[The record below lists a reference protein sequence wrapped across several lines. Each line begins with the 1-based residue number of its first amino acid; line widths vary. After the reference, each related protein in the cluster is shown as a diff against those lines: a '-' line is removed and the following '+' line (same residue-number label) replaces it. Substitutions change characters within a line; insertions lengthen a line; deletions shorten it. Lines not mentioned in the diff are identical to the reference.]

1 MKGIDVSHW
10 QHNINFSSVKESGIE
25 FAILKAGGSDAGFYT
40 DSKFEENYT
49 AAAAAGLNVGCYYFA
64 GSKFIGEKNG
74 TADAKK
80 FASIIKSK
88 KFDMPIYLDI
98 EAQPTS
104 EKSGITEAAI
114 AFCDHME
121 KQGYFIGI
129 YASDISGFKER
140 LDPSIVTKYSSWVA
154 RYGKQPEYNRYWS
167 MWQYSSTGAVTGIT
181 GNVDLDIS
189 NFDFPELIK
198 RKHFNN
204 Y

>member
-10 QHNINFSSVKESGIE
+10 QHSINFSSVKESGIE

-49 AAAAAGLNVGCYYFA
+49 AAVAAGLNVGCYYFA

-74 TADAKK
+74 TADAKR

-140 LDPSIVTKYSSWVA
+140 LDPSVVTKYSSWVA
-154 RYGKQPEYNRYWS
+154 RYGKQPEYNRYWN
-167 MWQYSSTGAVTGIT
+167 MWQYSSTGTVTGIT
-181 GNVDLDIS
+181 GRVDLDIS
-189 NFDFPELIK
+189 NFDFPKLIK
-198 RKHFNN
+198 SKHFNN

>member
-140 LDPSIVTKYSSWVA
+140 LDPSVVTKYSSWVA

>member
-25 FAILKAGGSDAGFYT
+25 FAILKAGGSDAGFYI

-49 AAAAAGLNVGCYYFA
+49 AAVAAGLNVGCYYFA

-140 LDPSIVTKYSSWVA
+140 LDPSVVTKYSSWVA

-198 RKHFNN
+198 HKHFNN

>member
-74 TADAKK
+74 TADAKR

-140 LDPSIVTKYSSWVA
+140 LDPSVVTKYSSWVA

-167 MWQYSSTGAVTGIT
+167 MWQYSSTGTVTGIT
-181 GNVDLDIS
+181 GRVDLDIS

-198 RKHFNN
+198 HKHFNN

>member
-140 LDPSIVTKYSSWVA
+140 LDPSVVTKYSSWVA

-189 NFDFPELIK
+189 NFDFPKLIK
-198 RKHFNN
+198 SKHFNN

>member
-25 FAILKAGGSDAGFYT
+25 FAILKAGGSDAGFYI

-49 AAAAAGLNVGCYYFA
+49 AAVAAGLNVGCYYFP
-64 GSKFIGEKNG
+64 GSKFSGAKNG
-74 TADAKK
+74 AADAKR
-80 FASIIKSK
+80 FASIIKGK

-98 EAQPTS
+98 EAQPVS
-104 EKSGITEAAI
+104 EKAGITEAAI

-129 YASDISGFKER
+129 YASDISGYKER
-140 LDPSIVTKYSSWVA
+140 LDPSVITRYSSWVA
-154 RYGKQPEYNRYWS
+154 RYGKQPEYNRYWT
-167 MWQYSSTGAVTGIT
+167 MWQYSSTGTVTGIT
-181 GNVDLDIS
+181 GRVDLDVS
-189 NFDFPELIK
+189 NFDFPTLIK

>member
-49 AAAAAGLNVGCYYFA
+49 AAVAAGLNVGCYYFP
-64 GSKFIGEKNG
+64 GSKFSGAKNG
-74 TADAKK
+74 AADAKR
-80 FASIIKSK
+80 FASIIKGK

-98 EAQPTS
+98 EAQPVS
-104 EKSGITEAAI
+104 EKAGITEAAI

-129 YASDISGFKER
+129 YASDISGYKER
-140 LDPSIVTKYSSWVA
+140 LDPSVITKYSSWVA
-154 RYGKQPEYNRYWS
+154 RYGKQPEYNRYWT
-167 MWQYSSTGAVTGIT
+167 MWQYSSTGTVTGIT
-181 GNVDLDIS
+181 GRVDLDVS
-189 NFDFPELIK
+189 NFDFPTLIK

>member
-64 GSKFIGEKNG
+64 GSKFSGAKNG
-74 TADAKK
+74 TADAKR
-80 FASIIKSK
+80 FASIIKGKQFS
-88 KFDMPIYLDI
+88 MPIYLDI
-98 EAQPTS
+98 EAQPVS
-104 EKSGITEAAI
+104 EKAGITEAAV
-114 AFCDHME
+114 AFCEYME

-140 LDPSIVTKYSSWVA
+140 LDPLIITKYSSWVA
-154 RYGKQPEYNRYWS
+154 RYDKQPEYNRYWNV
-167 MWQYSSTGAVTGIT
+167 WQYSSTGTVAGIT
-181 GNVDLDIS
+181 GRVDLDIS

-198 RKHFNN
+198 HKHFNN

>member
-25 FAILKAGGSDAGFYT
+25 FANLKAGGSDAGFYI

-49 AAAAAGLNVGCYYFA
+49 AAVAAGLNVGCYYFA

-140 LDPSIVTKYSSWVA
+140 LDPSVVTKYSSWVA

-198 RKHFNN
+198 HKHFNN

>member
-10 QHNINFSSVKESGIE
+10 QKNINFEAVKNSGIE

-49 AAAAAGLNVGCYYFA
+49 AAVAAGLNVGCYYFA

-80 FASIIKSK
+80 FASIIKGK

-104 EKSGITEAAI
+104 EKSGITEAAV

-140 LDPSIVTKYSSWVA
+140 LDPSVVTKYSSWVA

-167 MWQYSSTGAVTGIT
+167 MLQYSSTGAVTGIT

-189 NFDFPELIK
+189 NFDFPELIT

>member
-98 EAQPTS
+98 EAQPTT
-104 EKSGITEAAI
+104 EKTGITEAAV
-114 AFCDHME
+114 AFCEYME

-140 LDPSIVTKYSSWVA
+140 LDPSVVTKYSSWVA

-189 NFDFPELIK
+189 NFDFPELIT

>member
-74 TADAKK
+74 TADAKR

-140 LDPSIVTKYSSWVA
+140 LDPSVVTKYSSWVA
-154 RYGKQPEYNRYWS
+154 RYGKQPEYNRYWN
-167 MWQYSSTGAVTGIT
+167 MWQYSSTGTVTGIT
-181 GNVDLDIS
+181 GRVDLDIS

-198 RKHFNN
+198 HKHFNN

>member
-25 FAILKAGGSDAGFYT
+25 FAILKAGGSDAGFYI

-49 AAAAAGLNVGCYYFA
+49 AAVAAGLNVGCYYFA

-140 LDPSIVTKYSSWVA
+140 LDPSIISKYSSWVA
-154 RYGKQPEYNRYWS
+154 RYGKQPEYNRYWT
-167 MWQYSSTGAVTGIT
+167 MWQYSSTGTVAGIT
-181 GNVDLDIS
+181 GRVDLDIS

-198 RKHFNN
+198 HKHFNN

>member
-64 GSKFIGEKNG
+64 GSKFSGAKNG
-74 TADAKK
+74 TADAKR
-80 FASIIKSK
+80 FASIIKDKQFS
-88 KFDMPIYLDI
+88 MPIYLDI
-98 EAQPTS
+98 EAQPVS
-104 EKSGITEAAI
+104 EKAGITEAAV
-114 AFCDHME
+114 AFCEYME

-140 LDPSIVTKYSSWVA
+140 LDPLIITKYSSWVA
-154 RYGKQPEYNRYWS
+154 RYGKQPEYNRYWNV
-167 MWQYSSTGAVTGIT
+167 WQYSSTGTVAGIT
-181 GNVDLDIS
+181 GRVDLDIS

-198 RKHFNN
+198 HKHFNN

>member
-25 FAILKAGGSDAGFYT
+25 FAILKAGGSDAGFYI

-114 AFCDHME
+114 AFCDYME

-140 LDPSIVTKYSSWVA
+140 LDPSVITKYSSWVA

-189 NFDFPELIK
+189 NFDFPKLIK
-198 RKHFNN
+198 SKHFNN

>member
-74 TADAKK
+74 TADAKR

-140 LDPSIVTKYSSWVA
+140 LDPSVVTKYSSWVA

-167 MWQYSSTGAVTGIT
+167 MWQYSSTGTVAGIT
-181 GNVDLDIS
+181 GRVDLDIS

-198 RKHFNN
+198 HKHFNN

>member
-140 LDPSIVTKYSSWVA
+140 LDPSVVTKYSSWVA

-181 GNVDLDIS
+181 GRVDLDVS
-189 NFDFPELIK
+189 NFDFPTLIK

>member
-74 TADAKK
+74 TADAKR

-140 LDPSIVTKYSSWVA
+140 LDPSVVTKYSSWVA

-198 RKHFNN
+198 HKHFNN